1 MKKGGYLLKKLCWK
15 CLKLGLLIF
24 VILASA
30 LAIYCSYK
38 GEEFDPINEI
48 QRLKIEN
55 RRDDALDLY
64 LLFRGS
70 NYEDLKELAELGK
83 GLEYTTSE
91 KIKSFA
97 WNGAVKGE
105 VYDSYSGFGAISAD
119 LCVVGD
125 LRDLGI
131 QSWKYLTD
139 DTGFDE
145 MIFILS
151 AAGIGLSGTPYL
163 NGTNAL
169 AKNTIKYLKKIPAS
183 LNKGMLKKFLSG
195 KMSHE
200 QCGKIWELLKKT
212 DGLSREPYPAYPI

>member
-1 MKKGGYLLKKLCWK
+1 MKKLCWK
-15 CLKLGLLIF
+15 CLKFGLLIF
-24 VILASA
+24 IILSSA

-38 GEEFDPINEI
+38 GAEFDPIREI

-64 LLFRGS
+64 RLFLGS
-70 NYEDLKELAELGK
+70 KHENSKKLAELGK
-83 GLEYTTSE
+83 GLEYSTSE

-97 WNGAVKGE
+97 WNGVVKGE

-119 LCVVGD
+119 LCIVGD
-125 LRDLGI
+125 IRDLGI
-131 QSWKYLTD
+131 QSWKYVTD
-139 DTGFDE
+139 AQDFDSFI
-145 MIFILS
+145 MILS
-151 AAGIGLSGTPYL
+151 AAGIGLSSTPYL

-183 LNKGMLKKFLSG
+183 LNKGMLKKFMAG

-200 QCGKIWELLKKT
+200 KCGKIWGLLKKT
-212 DGLSREPYPAYPI
+212 NGPSREPLQTYQISGV